1 MNHRQIRYNNIRNAL
16 GVLNKSIYI
25 PAITPSKTIDPL
37 FLYVTM
43 MAIHQVATDYI
54 AKITS
59 NQSSIKIKL
68 YTSSDLPTSLNYID
82 NKERN
87 KLNKLR
93 VIKDD
98 WELYQLQIS
107 ISATVHLFDKLT
119 TLIKTEYNLTE
130 SQLALLYYKELYSRN
145 YTTSY
150 LPIIASNENASIIHY
165 NKYNFRIP
173 RGSVILMDCGFRNE
187 FGYCSDVTRT
197 IINPNSALQ
206 RQLFDMVKQAYTNCV
221 NFVEKQLTM
230 TTNVTFNQIQEI
242 CIQTLIQ
249 QFGRLSTDKKHKE
262 WSKGI
267 MSCRSNI
274 AENRNFSRNFI
285 RYFYTHS
292 IGHNIGLETHD
303 PMSDGG
309 SILQKRCVFTI
320 EPGLYF
326 NKSTIPFS
334 IPSKYYKIG
343 GIRIEDMFMISTK
356 NKLLCLTQNVQ
367 PFVY

>member
-1 MNHRQIRYNNIRNAL
+1 MNHRQNRYNNIRNAL
-16 GVLNKSIYI
+16 GILKKSIYI

-43 MAIHQVATDYI
+43 MAIPQVATDYI

-59 NQSSIKIKL
+59 TPQSSIKIKL
-68 YTSSDLPTSLNYID
+68 YTSSKLPTSINYI
-82 NKERN
+82 NNNQRN

-107 ISATVHLFDKLT
+107 ISATVQLFDKLT

-130 SQLALLYYKELYSRN
+130 HQLALLYYKELYARN
-145 YTTSY
+145 YTTPY
-150 LPIIASNENASIIHY
+150 LPIIASNENASNIHY
-165 NKYNFRIP
+165 NKYNSRIP

-206 RQLFDMVKQAYTNCV
+206 RQLFDMVKQAYINCV
-221 NFVEKQLTM
+221 NFVEKRL
-230 TTNVTFNQIQEI
+230 TNVTFNQIQEI

-249 QFGRLSTDKKHKE
+249 QFGRLPTHKNHKE

-267 MSCRSNI
+267 LSCRSNI
-274 AENRNFSRNFI
+274 SNFSRNFI

-303 PMSDGG
+303 PMSDGD

-326 NKSTIPFS
+326 DKSTIPFS

-343 GIRIEDMFMISTK
+343 GIRIEDIFMITTK

-367 PFVY
+367 PFVW

>member
-1 MNHRQIRYNNIRNAL
+1 MNHRQKRYNNIGNAL
-16 GVLNKSIYI
+16 GILKKSIYI
-25 PAITPSKTIDPL
+25 PAITPSQTIDPL

-43 MAIHQVATDYI
+43 MSIPQVANDYI
-54 AKITS
+54 VKIMSTK
-59 NQSSIKIKL
+59 SSVNIKL
-68 YTSSDLPTSLNYID
+68 YRYSKLPTSINYI
-82 NKERN
+82 NNQQRN
-87 KLNKLR
+87 ELNKLR

-98 WELYQLQIS
+98 WELYQLQNS
-107 ISATVHLFDKLT
+107 ISATVQLFDKLT
-119 TLIKTEYNLTE
+119 TLIKTDYNLTE
-130 SQLALLYYKELYSRN
+130 HKLALLYYKELYSRN
-145 YTTSY
+145 YTAPY
-150 LPIIASNENASIIHY
+150 LPIIAANENAAIIHY
-165 NKYNFRIP
+165 NKYNSRIS

-206 RQLFDMVKQAYTNCV
+206 RQLFDIVKQAYTNCV
-221 NFVEKQLTM
+221 NFVEKRM
-230 TTNVTFNQIQEI
+230 TNVTFNQIEEI

-249 QFGRLSTDKKHKE
+249 QFGRLSIDKKHKE

-274 AENRNFSRNFI
+274 PENRNFNRNFI
-285 RYFYTHS
+285 GYFYTHS

-303 PMSDGG
+303 PMSDGLF
-309 SILQKRCVFTI
+309 LQKRCVFTI

-326 NKSTIPFS
+326 DKSKIPFS

-356 NKLLCLTQNVQ
+356 NKLVCLTQNVQ
-367 PFVY
+367 PNLLFS

>member
-16 GVLNKSIYI
+16 GVLTKSIYI

-59 NQSSIKIKL
+59 NQSFIKIKL
-68 YTSSDLPTSLNYID
+68 YTSSDLPTSLNYIN
-82 NKERN
+82 NKQRN

-98 WELYQLQIS
+98 WELYHLQIS
-107 ISATVHLFDKLT
+107 ISATVQLFDKLT

-130 SQLALLYYKELYSRN
+130 HQLALLYYKELYSRN

-165 NKYNFRIP
+165 NKYNSRIP

-197 IINPNSALQ
+197 IINPNSPLQ
-206 RQLFDMVKQAYTNCV
+206 IQLFNMVKEAYKNCV
-221 NFVEKQLTM
+221 NFVKKHM
-230 TTNVTFNQIQEI
+230 TNVTFNQIEEI
-242 CIQTLIQ
+242 CVQTLIQ
-249 QFGRLSTDKKHKE
+249 QFGRLQTDKNHKE

-267 MSCRSNI
+267 INCRSNMP
-274 AENRNFSRNFI
+274 ESRNFSRNFI

-303 PMSDGG
+303 PTSGV
-309 SILQKRCVFTI
+309 SFLQKRCVFTI

-326 NKSTIPFS
+326 DKSTIPFS

>member
-1 MNHRQIRYNNIRNAL
+1 MNHLQIRYNNIGNAL
-16 GVLNKSIYI
+16 GILKKSIYI
-25 PAITPSKTIDPL
+25 PAITSKKTIDPL

-43 MAIHQVATDYI
+43 MAIPEIKLDYI
-54 AKITS
+54 AKIKST
-59 NQSSIKIKL
+59 QSYVKVKL
-68 YTSSDLPTSLNYID
+68 YISSKLPTSINYI
-82 NKERN
+82 NNNQRN

-98 WELYQLQIS
+98 WELYQLENS
-107 ISATVHLFDKLT
+107 ISATVQLFDKFSS
-119 TLIKTEYNLTE
+119 LIKTDQNVSEYE
-130 SQLALLYYKELYSRN
+130 LALLYYKELYSRN
-145 YTTSY
+145 YTAPY
-150 LPIIASNENASIIHY
+150 LPIIASNKNASIIHY
-165 NKYNFRIP
+165 DKYNSRIA
-173 RGSVILMDCGFRNE
+173 RGSVILIDCGFRNE

-197 IINPNSALQ
+197 IINQKSALQ
-206 RQLFDMVKQAYTNCV
+206 RQLFDIVKQAYANCV
-221 NFVEKQLTM
+221 NFVEKQLIIS
-230 TTNVTFNQIQEI
+230 TNVSFNQIEEI
-242 CIQTLIQ
+242 CIQTFIQ
-249 QFGRLSTDKKHKE
+249 QFGTLSTDKKHKE

-274 AENRNFSRNFI
+274 AENYNFSRNFI

-303 PMSDGG
+303 PMSNGD

-326 NKSTIPFS
+326 DKLTIPFS